1 MTGRYNSPDG
11 TGAIRHTTPQLQ
23 MIGSK
28 SKGLYVDLAGETALV
43 ARTSGLR
50 PPFVIEELTEVPLA
64 DPLAA
69 ADAFRALG
77 GARANGYAVA
87 RCGIY
92 PGSRVVARIA
102 VESRKLREEGY
113 LVEHV
118 RETLKIDPALHQLFL
133 LSVGDGSDAMAA
145 KSPPKDVLVC
155 GALAEELAGEQVK
168 LLELGLF
175 PDRMELGSVAAMGGV
190 VDYLG
195 HIDSKAPTLLL
206 EVGRDSTQVFVLT
219 RDGVEVARTV
229 AFGVSSMIPVVQ
241 KELALKDEESARK
254 LFFSNSFD
262 FTGMGPQLTKRL
274 LRELQ
279 ASIGFYEVQTGQS
292 ITQLCC
298 TLLPAKVSWLQGTLA
313 DVLGMKAL
321 AFDHTAWFGAKGIRF
336 AEGVGASELGP
347 VWTGLLCLMS
357 EYQGKANEPAA

>member
-1 MTGRYNSPDG
+1 
-11 TGAIRHTTPQLQ
+11 

-28 SKGLYVDLAGETALV
+28 SKGLYVDLTGETALA

-50 PPFVIEELTEVPLA
+50 PPFTVEELKEISLA
-64 DPLAA
+64 DPVEA
-69 ADAFRALG
+69 ADALRTLAG
-77 GARANGYAVA
+77 VRGNSYVNA

-92 PGSRVVARIA
+92 PANRVVARMS
-102 VESRKLREEGY
+102 VEPRKLREEGY
-113 LVEHV
+113 LTEHV
-118 RETLKIDPALHQLFL
+118 RETLKIDPAAYQLFV
-133 LSVGDGSDAMAA
+133 LSASDGSDVMVA
-145 KSPPKDVLVC
+145 KTTPKDVILC
-155 GALAEELAGEQVK
+155 GAPADEFAGDQGK
-168 LLELGLF
+168 LLELGLY
-175 PDRMELGSVAAMGGV
+175 PDRIELGSVASLGGV
-190 VDYLG
+190 MDYLG
-195 HIDSKAPTLLL
+195 FTGSKAPTLLL
-206 EVGRDSTQVFVLT
+206 EVGREATQVFVLT
-219 RDGVEVARTV
+219 RDGVEVTRTV

-298 TLLPAKVSWLQGTLA
+298 TLLPAKVSWLQTTLS

-321 AFDHTAWFGAKGIRF
+321 TFDYAAWLGAKGIQF
-336 AEGVGASELGP
+336 SDGVRATELGP
-347 VWTGLLCLMS
+347 VWTDLFCLMG
-357 EYQGKANEPAA
+357 EYEGKANEAAA